1 MQQLTQ
7 KLSNGEMTVQEM
19 PAPVLGKGMVLVKNH
34 YSLISAGTE
43 GSTASTARKSLLGK
57 AKERPQQVKQVLE
70 VLAQQGPV
78 QTYRAVTKKLE
89 AYSPLGYSSAGE
101 VMAVGEGVS
110 QFTAGDLVACA
121 GVNFANHAEIIAVP
135 VNLCVKLSD
144 NADLK
149 AASYNTLGAIALQSI
164 RQADLRL
171 GETCAVIGLGLLGQ
185 LTGLMLKASGV
196 NVIGIDVSEPPVI
209 LAQQHFAGLALIRN
223 TPGIENQIAEYT
235 NGLGADAVIIAAATT
250 STDPINFAGAIARKK
265 GKVVI
270 LGAVPTGFERDP
282 HWYKKELELKMSCSY
297 GPGRYDLNYEEKG
310 IDYPAAYVRWT
321 EKRNMEA
328 FQQLLAG
335 GTMDISYLT
344 THEFSL
350 EDASK
355 AYDMIVK
362 KSEPYLGIILKYNTE
377 KPVQLQNKVKTGE
390 SKPVS
395 KINIGFIGAGSY
407 AQGNLLP
414 NIPKKNSDIVCKGVL
429 TNNGTTSKRVA
440 ERFGF
445 EFCTSNEKDILQNPD
460 INTLFIATRH
470 DSHAQYILK
479 GLQAGKHIFVEKPLC
494 LTPAEL
500 DRIIEAMSLREDAP
514 RNEGASTKQPVENHS
529 NTPNKELTD
538 SDEQV
543 ATSLPADA
551 PRNDGPKS
559 VIMVGFN
566 RRFSSLSTSLK
577 KQMGSGPMSMIYRVN
592 AGHIPGDTW
601 IQDMEIGGGRII
613 GEACHFIDYLTWLNG
628 SLPVSVYA
636 TALPDAG
643 GHNDTV
649 NINITF
655 ANGSTGVVAY
665 YANGPKSMP
674 KEYIEVFHNG
684 SSGVINNF
692 KELRLF
698 GKTKQKKKL
707 LNLDKGQKQMVE
719 QFLQSLLTGK
729 PLIPFEEIVAVTK
742 ATFAVLESIKTGQI
756 VRIEN

>member
-34 YSLISAGTE
+34 FSLISAGTE
-43 GSTASTARKSLLGK
+43 GSTASTARKSLIGK

-78 QTYRAVTKKLE
+78 QTYRAVSKKLE

-101 VMAVGEGVS
+101 VIAVGEGVT
-110 QFTAGDLVACA
+110 QFTIGDWVACA
-121 GVNFANHAEIIAVP
+121 GVGFANHAEIIAVP
-135 VNLCVKLSD
+135 VNLCVKLPE
-144 NADLK
+144 NTDLK

-171 GETCAVIGLGLLGQ
+171 GETCTVIGLGLLGQ

-196 NVIGIDVSEPPVI
+196 NVIGIDVSEPPVK
-209 LAQQHFAGLALIRN
+209 LAQQHFAGLALTRN
-223 TPGIENQIAEYT
+223 TPGIENQILEYT

-282 HWYKKELELKMSCSY
+282 YWYKKELQMLMSCSY

-310 IDYPAAYVRWT
+310 VDYPAAYVRWT

-328 FQQLLAG
+328 FQQLLASG
-335 GTMDISYLT
+335 KMDISYLT
-344 THEFSL
+344 THEFPL
-350 EDASK
+350 EDAPK
-355 AYDMIVK
+355 AYDMIVN

-390 SKPVS
+390 AKPVS

-414 NIPKKNSDIVCKGVL
+414 NIPRNNEIVCKGVL
-429 TNNGTTSKRVA
+429 TNTGTTSKRVA
-440 ERFGF
+440 ERFSF
-445 EFCTSNEKDILQNPD
+445 EFCTSNENDILD
-460 INTLFIATRH
+460 SHEINTLFIATRH
-470 DSHAQYILK
+470 DSHAEYVLK
-479 GLQAGKHIFVEKPLC
+479 GLESKKHIFVEKPLC
-494 LTPAEL
+494 LTLSDLEK
-500 DRIIEAMSLREDAP
+500 I
-514 RNEGASTKQPVENHS
+514 RNKKYGIS
-529 NTPNKELTD
+529 NNLH
-538 SDEQV
+538 
-543 ATSLPADA
+543 
-551 PRNDGPKS
+551 
-559 VIMVGFN
+559 IMVGFN
-566 RRFSSLSTSLK
+566 RRFSALSTILK
-577 KQMGSGPMSMIYRVN
+577 DQIGNGPMSMIYRVN
-592 AGHIPGDTW
+592 AGHIAGDTW

-643 GHNDTV
+643 GFNDTV

-655 ANGSTGVVAY
+655 GNGSTGVVAY
-665 YANGPKSMP
+665 YANGSKSMP

-692 KELRLF
+692 KELRMF

-707 LNLDKGQKQMVE
+707 LNLDKGQKIMVE
-719 QFLQSLLTGK
+719 LFLKSILNGE
-729 PLIPFEEIVAVTK
+729 PLIPFEEIYSVTK
-742 ATFAVLESIKTGQI
+742 ATFAVLESIKTGNVVKI
-756 VRIEN
+756 D

>member
-19 PAPVLGKGMVLVKNH
+19 PTPVLGKGMVLVKNH

-43 GSTASTARKSLLGK
+43 GSTASTARKNLLGK

-101 VMAVGEGVS
+101 VIGVGEGVT
-110 QFTAGDLVACA
+110 QFTTGDWVACA
-121 GVNFANHAEIIAVP
+121 GVGFANHAEIIAIP
-135 VNLCVKLSD
+135 VNLCVKLPE
-144 NADLK
+144 NTDLK
-149 AASYNTLGAIALQSI
+149 AAAYNTLGAIALQSI

-196 NVIGIDVSEPPVI
+196 NVIGIDVSEPPVK
-209 LAQQHFAGLALIRN
+209 LAQQHFAGLALTRN

-250 STDPINFAGAIARKK
+250 STDPINFAGAISRKK

-282 HWYKKELELKMSCSY
+282 YWYKKELELKMSCSY

-350 EDASK
+350 EDAPK
-355 AYDMIVK
+355 AYDMIVN
-362 KSEPYLGIILKYNTE
+362 KSEPYLGIILKYNAA
-377 KPVQLQNKVKTGE
+377 KPVQLQNKVETGE
-390 SKPVS
+390 VKPVS

-414 NIPKKNSDIVCKGVL
+414 NIPRNNEIVCRGVL
-429 TNNGTTSKRVA
+429 TNTGTTSKRVA

-445 EFCTSNEKDILQNPD
+445 EFCTSNENDILD
-460 INTLFIATRH
+460 SHEINTLFIATRH
-470 DSHAQYILK
+470 DSHAEYVLK
-479 GLQAGKHIFVEKPLC
+479 GLESNKHIFVEKPLC
-494 LTPAEL
+494 LTLSDLEK
-500 DRIIEAMSLREDAP
+500 I
-514 RNEGASTKQPVENHS
+514 RNKKNGIS
-529 NTPNKELTD
+529 NNL
-538 SDEQV
+538 Q
-543 ATSLPADA
+543 
-551 PRNDGPKS
+551 
-559 VIMVGFN
+559 IMVGFN
-566 RRFSSLSTSLK
+566 RRFSALSTILK
-577 KQMGSGPMSMIYRVN
+577 DNIGNGPMSMIYRVN
-592 AGHIPGDTW
+592 AGHIAGDTW

-643 GHNDTV
+643 GFNDTV

-655 ANGSTGVVAY
+655 GNGSTGVVAY

-674 KEYIEVFHNG
+674 KEYIEVFHHG

-692 KELRLF
+692 KELRMF

-707 LNLDKGQKQMVE
+707 LNLDKGQKIMVE
-719 QFLQSLLTGK
+719 LFLKSILNGE
-729 PLIPFEEIVAVTK
+729 PLIPFEEIYSVNK
-742 ATFAVLESIKTGQI
+742 ATFAVLESIKTGHVVKI
-756 VRIEN
+756 D